1 MIVMI
6 EPCEICS
13 AKDKEIFH
21 MTGHIA
27 RLTQMMSQDH
37 DTIQALMYELNLLGK
52 VNKARQEK
60 INELNTG
67 TNGRATRT
75 T

>member
-1 MIVMI
+1 MI
-6 EPCEICS
+6 EPCAICD

-60 INELNTG
+60 INEANTG
-67 TNGRATRT
+67 ADGRIKRVT
-75 T
+75 